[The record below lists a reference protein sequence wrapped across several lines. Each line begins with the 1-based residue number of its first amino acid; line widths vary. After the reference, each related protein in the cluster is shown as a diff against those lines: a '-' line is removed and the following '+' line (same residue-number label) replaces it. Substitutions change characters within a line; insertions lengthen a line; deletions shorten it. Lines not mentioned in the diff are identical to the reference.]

1 VQAVELELPACNGMV
16 PVELFGMNR
25 FPTIGE
31 LPYLLTLGPHAF
43 YWFDLRT
50 PRDRTGVDP
59 AHLPTLEVSGEWTR
73 VLQGRA
79 RAALEA
85 LLPEYLQT
93 RRWFGGK
100 ARTVREIK
108 VDDTIPVPL
117 RSGGAVLALLRV
129 EYNDGM
135 PETYVLPLGFAPG
148 EWAHQLLAEQRGDVL
163 ARLHV
168 SGAQEAEGVLF
179 DALGDPEVGRAL
191 VDAIV
196 RRRQFKGQRGTL
208 VPASAR
214 GLRGITRSQLDALD
228 TRPLSAEQS
237 NTNIRFGDELILK
250 VFRRP
255 DEGMNPDLE
264 IGAYLS
270 ETRGF
275 EHVPALAG
283 SLEYRRAREAPLTLG
298 IVHRYVPNHGDAWRF
313 TLDELSRYYERVVTR
328 PAEQGPPPPLPNLL
342 ELAAE
347 PISEPAHELVGH
359 YLEAARLLG
368 QRTAEL
374 HLALAAEEDG
384 DAFRPEPFST
394 LYQRSLYQ
402 AMRSQAGH
410 TLSLLRRKQ
419 RELPGEERERAAR
432 VLQHEPEMLAR
443 FRAIVGR
450 KLDAMRIRCHGDY
463 HLGQVLWTGKDFVI
477 IDFEGEPA
485 RPVSER
491 RIKRS
496 PLRDVAGMLRSFE
509 YAALTGLQQRL
520 QMNGRAD
527 TPSPTMEPWARYW
540 ERWAASRFLRAYLET
555 AQAGNF
561 LPTDPKEL
569 GVLLDMYLLQKALY
583 ELGYELNNRPDW
595 VWIPIHGLLHLLD
608 HPIHPRS

>member
-1 VQAVELELPACNGMV
+1 
-16 PVELFGMNR
+16 
-25 FPTIGE
+25 
-31 LPYLLTLGPHAF
+31 
-43 YWFDLRT
+43 
-50 PRDRTGVDP
+50 
-59 AHLPTLEVSGEWTR
+59 
-73 VLQGRA
+73 
-79 RAALEA
+79 
-85 LLPEYLQT
+85 
-93 RRWFGGK
+93 
-100 ARTVREIK
+100 
-108 VDDTIPVPL
+108 
-117 RSGGAVLALLRV
+117 
-129 EYNDGM
+129 
-135 PETYVLPLGFAPG
+135 
-148 EWAHQLLAEQRGDVL
+148 
-163 ARLHV
+163 
-168 SGAQEAEGVLF
+168 
-179 DALGDPEVGRAL
+179 
-191 VDAIV
+191 
-196 RRRQFKGQRGTL
+196 
-208 VPASAR
+208 
-214 GLRGITRSQLDALD
+214 
-228 TRPLSAEQS
+228 
-237 NTNIRFGDELILK
+237 
-250 VFRRP
+250 
-255 DEGMNPDLE
+255 
-264 IGAYLS
+264 
-270 ETRGF
+270 
-275 EHVPALAG
+275 
-283 SLEYRRAREAPLTLG
+283 
-298 IVHRYVPNHGDAWRF
+298 
-313 TLDELSRYYERVVTR
+313 
-328 PAEQGPPPPLPNLL
+328 
-342 ELAAE
+342 
-347 PISEPAHELVGH
+347 
-359 YLEAARLLG
+359 
-368 QRTAEL
+368 
-374 HLALAAEEDG
+374 
-384 DAFRPEPFST
+384 
-394 LYQRSLYQ
+394 
-402 AMRSQAGH
+402 
-410 TLSLLRRKQ
+410 LLRRKQ